1 MLTTT
6 LDDGI
11 AVITIDL
18 PGRSMNVMDAPLIAA
33 LDAEVAR
40 LASLDA
46 VTGIVITSGKS
57 AFIAGADLAM
67 LGVLTG
73 TPREIAAK
81 IGEMGDAFRRIE
93 RCGKPVVAAATGTA
107 LGAGLELMLSCHYR
121 IAADTKG
128 AIFGLPEVKL
138 GLFPGLGGTQRLP
151 RIVGIEAALPLML
164 EGRPLSPAEALKAGL
179 IHELVPADDL
189 LLAAIRALKEGR
201 VAAEA
206 PWDRKGFALPG
217 GAPSTSRLMD
227 AFSLANGRALSASKH
242 NYPAPEAILTCVF
255 EGTRL
260 PIDKALRLEAKHFG
274 VVFAGPVP
282 RAMIRTLFFAKQAAD
297 KLARRPAGIAPRK
310 VGTVGIIGAGFMGRG
325 IAEVSALAG
334 MDVVLLDVD
343 SSAAEAARATILATL
358 DGAVEK
364 KRLSAEK
371 RDAAAARLT
380 AGTDYALLG
389 ACDLVIEAVFEDRDL
404 KARIIQAAEAAMRPG
419 AVFATN
425 TSSLPISGLAAA
437 SGRPD
442 NLVGLHFFSPVPRMA
457 LVEVIR
463 GAATSDETLALALD
477 YVGQIRKT
485 PIVVNDGFGF
495 YTTRCVDAFI
505 REGLRLLAEGTPPA
519 VIDNAAVAVGMPVG
533 PITLADEIGLD
544 VMHHIKQEAR
554 IAYGEAYVADASD
567 ALYDTMKA
575 QGRFGRKTKAG
586 FFDYGP
592 EGKRLWAGTAAL
604 AQEARPSSAQDAGE
618 RLLAIQAV
626 TAAGAFAEG
635 IVTDP
640 AEADLGAVLGWAF
653 PSYLGGPFGLMDK
666 DGLPAFVVV
675 ADRLVAAHGNR
686 FRLPPVVRE
695 MAERGEGFFA
705 PATAAAAA

>member
-6 LDDGI
+6 LEDGI

-18 PGRSMNVMDAPLIAA
+18 PSRSMNVMDTPLIAA

-40 LASLDA
+40 LAGTDE
-46 VTGIVITSGKS
+46 VTGIVITSGKG

-67 LGVLTG
+67 LKVLTG
-73 TPREIAAK
+73 TPGEIAAK
-81 IGEMGDAFRRIE
+81 IGAMGDAFRRIE

-128 AIFGLPEVKL
+128 AVFGLPEVKL

-164 EGRPLSPAEALKAGL
+164 EGRALSPAEALKAGIL
-179 IHELVPADDL
+179 HELVSADDL
-189 LLAAIRALKEGR
+189 LPAAVRALKEGR
-201 VAAEA
+201 VSPEA

-217 GAPSTSRLMD
+217 GAPSSARIMD
-227 AFSLANGRALSASKH
+227 GFSLANGRALSAGKH

-260 PIDKALRLEAKHFG
+260 PIDKGLRLEAKHFG
-274 VVFAGPVP
+274 KVFAGPVP

-310 VGTVGIIGAGFMGRG
+310 VGKLGVIGAGFMGRG

-343 SSAAEAARATILATL
+343 AAAAQAARATILASL

-364 KRLSAEK
+364 KRLAPEK
-371 RDAAAARLT
+371 RDAAAARVRADSDT
-380 AGTDYALLG
+380 AALGT
-389 ACDLVIEAVFEDRDL
+389 CDLVIEAVFEDRDL
-404 KARIIQAAEAAMRPG
+404 KARIIQAAEATMRPG

-437 SGRPD
+437 SGQPE

-485 PIVVNDGFGF
+485 PILVNDGFGF
-495 YTTRCVDAFI
+495 YTTRCVEAFI

-519 VIDNAAVAVGMPVG
+519 VIENAAVATGMPVG
-533 PITLADEIGLD
+533 PLALADEVGLD
-544 VMHHIKQEAR
+544 VMHHIKEEAR
-554 IAYGEAYVADASD
+554 LHYGAAYAPDASD
-567 ALYDTMKA
+567 ALYDVMKEK
-575 QGRFGRKTKAG
+575 GRFGRKTHAG
-586 FFDYGP
+586 FYDYGP
-592 EGKRLWAGTAAL
+592 QGKRLWPDAAAL
-604 AQEARPSSAQDAGE
+604 AAAAQPSTAQEAGE

-653 PSYLGGPFGLMDK
+653 PSYLGGPFGLMEK
-666 DGLPAFVVV
+666 DGLAAFVAQ
-675 ADRLVAAHGNR
+675 ADRLAQAHGAR
-686 FRLPPVVRE
+686 FRLPDAVRE
-695 MAERGEGFFA
+695 MAARGEGFFTEA
-705 PATAAAAA
+705 TTAAA